1 MRHSRWLIPGVISAV
16 IVLICVLVVPHG
28 FIHLFGIDTQQS
40 DNYDFWS
47 GVGPVLVTAIGL
59 STLIA
64 GAWHHLNCHTDSC
77 LRIGRFPVA
86 GGSFKVCS
94 KCNRAITGRPGKLT
108 IEVLSAEHRLHPRHQ
123 DTDSP

>member
-77 LRIGRFPVA
+77 VSAGSRLRTAHSRCA
-86 GGSFKVCS
+86 AS
-94 KCNRAITGRPGKLT
+94 AIARSLGIPA
-108 IEVLSAEHRLHPRHQ
+108 S
-123 DTDSP
+123 